1 MKFIVEFQHKVTG
14 NLMTFVAVGAI
25 NDDDAE
31 IDGRHQLVR
40 IGERQVDYLWPRVQ
54 EISCFEGGVTE
65 QDEGSRSKPELAANS
80 VVACL

>member
-1 MKFIVEFQHKVTG
+1 MKFLVEFQHKVTG
-14 NLMTFVAVGAI
+14 NLMTFVVLEAI

-40 IGERQVDYLWPRVQ
+40 IGECQVDYLWPRVQ

-65 QDEGSRSKPELAANS
+65 QGGTDRSRPELAVDS
-80 VVACL
+80 VAA